1 MSKQQAVKIAG
12 EISDVLN
19 KSTTDFVNMIMLGSD
34 LMEQKSN
41 LSILQS
47 SLNMSVAILAL
58 GTILAELLPEQED

>member
-12 EISDVLN
+12 VISDTLN
-19 KSTTDFVNMIMLGSD
+19 KSTTDFINMIMLGSD

-47 SLNMSVAILAL
+47 SLNISAAILAL